1 MIYLKIA
8 ITSVVS
14 AAVLFLITKLIGYRQ
29 ISEMSAYDYINSIT
43 IGSIAAE
50 MAVSSGKEF
59 LIPLEAMIIFGLI
72 AFLLSLLTDKSIH
85 IRRFVEGNPIVLMEK
100 GKIYNESL
108 KKSHI
113 DINEFLVGCRN
124 SGYFDISKLDT
135 VILETNGK
143 MSFIPKEVYRPLTPI
158 DENLNPTQEKLS
170 LTVICDGKIIEE
182 NLKILGYDE
191 SFLLKQIAS
200 RGFKDTDNVFL
211 ASLDETGNFSVFS
224 KVPEKSEKRFL

>member
-1 MIYLKIA
+1 MIYLKVI

-14 AAVLFLITKLIGYRQ
+14 AAVLFLLTKLIGYRQ

-50 MAVSSGKEF
+50 LAVSSGKEF
-59 LIPLEAMIIFGLI
+59 IIPLEAMIIFGLI
-72 AFLLSLLTDKSIH
+72 AYLLSVLTDKSIH
-85 IRRFVEGNPIVLMEK
+85 VRRFVEGNPIVLMEK

-108 KKSHI
+108 KKARI

-158 DENLNPTQEKLS
+158 DENLTPTQEKLS
-170 LTVICDGKIIEE
+170 LTVISDGKIIEE

-191 SFLLKQIAS
+191 KYLYEQIAKQ
-200 RGFKDTDNVFL
+200 GIKDKDNVFF

-224 KVPEKSEKRFL
+224 KMPEKSEKRFL